1 MKKEL
6 VLMYREILEQKGI
19 SKSDIYANYINMD
32 MADFKQL
39 FIRYN
44 HENHMDRIEAEDL
57 FENILDEVAP
67 VGSKVRTNLDPR
79 MSYENLFG
87 HY

>member
-6 VLMYREILEQKGI
+6 VLMYREILEQKVI
-19 SKSDIYANYINMD
+19 SKSDIYANYIDMD
-32 MADFKQL
+32 MADFKKL
-39 FIRYN
+39 FISYN

-57 FENILDEVAP
+57 FEHILDEVAP

-79 MSYENLFG
+79 MSYQNLFG
-87 HY
+87 HL

>member
-19 SKSDIYANYINMD
+19 SKSDIYANYIDMD

-39 FIRYN
+39 FISYN

-57 FENILDEVAP
+57 FEYILDEVAP
-67 VGSKVRTNLDPR
+67 VGSKVRTNLDPG

>member
-19 SKSDIYANYINMD
+19 SKSDIYANYIDMD

-39 FIRYN
+39 FSSYS
-44 HENHMDRIEAEDL
+44 HENHMDRIEAEYL
-57 FENILDEVAP
+57 FEHILDEVAP
-67 VGSKVRTNLDPR
+67 EGSMLRTNLDPG
-79 MSYENLFG
+79 MSYQNLFG
-87 HY
+87 HL

>member
-6 VLMYREILEQKGI
+6 VLMYKEILEQKVI
-19 SKSDIYANYINMD
+19 SKSDIYANYIDMD

-39 FIRYN
+39 FISYS
-44 HENHMDRIEAEDL
+44 HETHMDRIEAENL

-67 VGSKVRTNLDPR
+67 VGSNLRTTLDPR
-79 MSYENLFG
+79 MNYENLFG
-87 HY
+87 HL